1 MSWLVWV
8 GVAFLGGCGAL
19 ARFGLTLAVADRLH
33 PHLPV
38 GTLAVNV
45 SGAFLL
51 GLLAGASVDGDA
63 RLLFGAG
70 LLGAY
75 TTFSTWMVE
84 TQRIGEAGK
93 RRIAVA
99 NVVLSIALGL
109 GAVALG
115 RWLGIHLFLFRG

>member
-1 MSWLVWV
+1 VSWLVWV

-19 ARFGLTLAVADRLH
+19 ARFGLTLLVADRLH
-33 PHLPV
+33 PHLPA

-51 GLLAGASVDGDA
+51 GLLAGASVEGDA
-63 RLLFGAG
+63 RLLLGAG

-84 TQRIGEAGK
+84 TQRIGEAG
-93 RRIAVA
+93 RTQIAIA
-99 NVVLSIALGL
+99 NVVLSIAFGL
-109 GAVALG
+109 LAAAFG
-115 RWLGIHLFLFRG
+115 RWIGQQL

>member
-1 MSWLVWV
+1 VSWLVWV

-38 GTLAVNV
+38 GTMAVNV

-51 GLLAGASVDGDA
+51 GLLAGASIDGDA
-63 RLLFGAG
+63 RLLFGSG

-84 TQRIGEAGK
+84 TQRIGEAG
-93 RRIAVA
+93 RGRIAVA

-109 GAVALG
+109 AAVALG
-115 RWLGIHLFLFRG
+115 RWIGQQL

>member
-1 MSWLVWV
+1 MSWTVWV
-8 GVAFLGGCGAL
+8 GVAVFGGLGAL
-19 ARFGLTLAVADRLH
+19 ARFGLTLLVADRLH

-38 GTLAVNV
+38 GTLTVNL

-51 GLLAGASVDGDA
+51 GLLAGASVAGDA

-70 LLGAY
+70 LLGSY

-93 RRIAVA
+93 RRLAAV
-99 NVVLSIALGL
+99 NILLSIALGL
-109 GAVALG
+109 VAAALG
-115 RWLGIHLFLFRG
+115 RWIGLRL

>member
-1 MSWLVWV
+1 VSWPVWL

-19 ARFGLTLAVADRLH
+19 ARFGLTLLVADRLH

-51 GLLAGASVDGDA
+51 GLLAGASVEGDA

-84 TQRIGEAGK
+84 TLRIGEAGK
-93 RRIAVA
+93 RRLAA
-99 NVVLSIALGL
+99 TNVLLSIALGL
-109 GAVALG
+109 AAAALG
-115 RWLGIHLFLFRG
+115 RALGQQL

>member
-19 ARFGLTLAVADRLH
+19 ARFGLTLLVADRLH
-33 PHLPV
+33 PHLPA

-51 GLLAGASVDGDA
+51 GLLAGASVEGDA
-63 RLLFGAG
+63 RLLLGAG

-84 TQRIGEAGK
+84 TQRIGEAG
-93 RRIAVA
+93 RTQIAIA
-99 NVVLSIALGL
+99 NVVLSIAFGL
-109 GAVALG
+109 LAAAFG
-115 RWLGIHLFLFRG
+115 RWIGQQL